1 MTAMERPHV
10 EPNRIRIVL
19 AELPPM
25 LSGIVKDTVSSQ
37 PDMAVVAEFSERSA
51 LLHALKTGGGDV
63 VIVGTK
69 EPDEPSVP
77 IHVLAACPH
86 IKVLMLETQ
95 GRRAALYELRPQRRS
110 LGDVSPRR
118 LIEAIRQQGRVAVRL
133 SARGTGDTR

>member
-1 MTAMERPHV
+1 MERAHV

-25 LSGIVKDTVSSQ
+25 LSGIVKDTVSNQ

-51 LLHALKTGGGDV
+51 LLHALETGGGDV

-69 EPDEPSVP
+69 EPDELSVP

-95 GRRAALYELRPQRRS
+95 GRRAALYELRPQKRS

-118 LIEAIRQQGRVAVRL
+118 LIEAIRQRRRVAVRL
-133 SARGTGDTR
+133 RARGPGDTR